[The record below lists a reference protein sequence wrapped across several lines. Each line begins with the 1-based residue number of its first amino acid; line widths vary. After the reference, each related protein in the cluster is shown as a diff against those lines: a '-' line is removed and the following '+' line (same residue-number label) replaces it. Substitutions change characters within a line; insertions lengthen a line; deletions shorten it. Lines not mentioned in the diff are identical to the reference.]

1 MKKFILTC
9 CAAALLVSCVSNKKE
24 EEPKRPLVVCTTNI
38 LADLARNIGGDSIR
52 VKSLMGPGV
61 DPHVYKATQGDIQSL
76 SQADMILYN
85 GLHLEGKMTEILDNL
100 KDKKKVVAGKLVNS
114 RRLINS
120 SDYQGAYDP
129 HIWFDPFLW
138 SEVATGLADSLKK
151 HYPQSSQYFSY
162 LESQYQNDL
171 RSMHHNN
178 DSLLTA
184 IPDSQRVLI
193 TAHDAFAY
201 FGRTYEIEV
210 KGLQGISTTAE
221 YGIKDVKRMVDFIT
235 ENKIK
240 AVFIENSIPPRS
252 IEAVIEGCRKRDHNV
267 KLGGELYS
275 DALGKKGSEAGTYT
289 GMFQHN
295 VNTIAEALK

>member
-1 MKKFILTC
+1 M
-9 CAAALLVSCVSNKKE
+9 
-24 EEPKRPLVVCTTNI
+24 VCTTNI

-61 DPHVYKATQGDIQSL
+61 DPHLYKATQGDIQSL

-100 KDKKKVVAGKLVNS
+100 KDKKKVIAGKLVNS

-151 HYPQSSQYFSY
+151 HYPKSAEYFSY
-162 LESQYQNDL
+162 LERQYQNDL

-275 DALGKKGSEAGTYT
+275 DALGKKGSEVGTYV

>member
-9 CAAALLVSCVSNKKE
+9 CTAALLVSCGSNKKE

-61 DPHVYKATQGDIQSL
+61 DPHLYKATQGDIQSL

-151 HYPQSSQYFSY
+151 HYPKSAEYFSY
-162 LESQYQNDL
+162 LERQYQNDL

-275 DALGKKGSEAGTYT
+275 DALGKKGSEAGTYV